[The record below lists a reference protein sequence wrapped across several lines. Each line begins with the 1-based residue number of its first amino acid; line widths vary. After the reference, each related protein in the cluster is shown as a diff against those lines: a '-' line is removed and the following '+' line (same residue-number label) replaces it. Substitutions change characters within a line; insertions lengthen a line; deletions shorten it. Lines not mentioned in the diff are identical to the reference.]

1 MSFCLPPNMGWIFN
15 TIVAAN
21 ITGEAT
27 HRRAT
32 CGNSSNPCTI
42 KAVSV
47 IGVARSTSC
56 RGRYIGESPSR
67 GEGFGAGQSRPVVLM
82 SVLGGDRDGC
92 GRTRPCD
99 FACGLFAPHRDR
111 LILAPPLAAPDRQVA
126 LQVMPGGRRGGLGQI
141 NLVAWF
147 PKADCCAARRRSVIP
162 GPEAREYLQ

>member
-15 TIVAAN
+15 TIVPAN

-32 CGNSSNPCTI
+32 CGNASNPCTI
-42 KAVSV
+42 KAVDDRRREVNKLSWTV
-47 IGVARSTSC
+47 HRRIAVKGGS
-56 RGRYIGESPSR
+56 
-67 GEGFGAGQSRPVVLM
+67 FGAGQSRPVVLM